1 MYTYITEDNRGN
13 FFISKQYFNTK
24 EEAEEVA
31 YGTIEYDFII
41 SIQIVKCEDVVNF
54 NLTSSVYN

>member
-24 EEAEEVA
+24 EEAEQLDELSPKTL
-31 YGTIEYDFII
+31 G
-41 SIQIVKCEDVVNF
+41 SIMTQSF
-54 NLTSSVYN
+54 NLVLITFIYSHRLP